1 MVESMKDVAA
11 RIDKIKSLTNFNAEN
26 KPVLTL
32 TNPKFDSE
40 NALITLIAF
49 QNNGQFKKEDEG
61 IPVMINEHPIGTIT
75 EVTDNLV
82 QGYIINRYMG
92 LEYSVF
98 DGEKR
103 LSGICFGRPTFK
115 QEEYL

>member
-1 MVESMKDVAA
+1 MVASMKDVAA
-11 RIDKIKSLTNFNAEN
+11 RINKIKSIKNFNAKNE
-26 KPVLTL
+26 PVLIL

-40 NALITLIAF
+40 NSLTTLITF

-61 IPVMINEHPIGTIT
+61 IPIMINEHPIGAIT
-75 EVTDNLV
+75 KVTDKLV

-92 LEYSVF
+92 LEYSEF
-98 DGEKR
+98 DGERK

-115 QEEYL
+115 QEGY